1 MNLTLTE
8 DQNLLLDLFS
18 KIFINES
25 TLERVRAAE
34 AAGFD
39 GALWN
44 TLVEV
49 GAPLLRVSEEAG
61 GAGVGLLEA
70 VLVAEQAGRNLA
82 SVPLVEVML
91 AARILGE
98 LGGETAALWLERV
111 GRGEALVTLALQEPA
126 PGEKQLVPGAAV
138 ADAIVVLEG
147 DRVSLRVL
155 ADKPGVVANMG
166 SLPLAELVLKGP
178 EAVGAASV
186 IAQGGAAR
194 RVFLAAI
201 EEWKLLTAATL
212 AAMARKSLED
222 AAAYSCERLAFDRQI
237 GGYQGLAHPLAD
249 GVTDVDGA
257 RQLVWWTIWSQAR
270 GHKDGAALFSLA
282 YWWATQAA
290 GVATV
295 RAMRVFGGYGVS
307 MEYPAQIHYR
317 RSRALSMLLG
327 DPKDELRRAA
337 ARLFDADVVAP
348 LPEVGEVRI
357 DFSLGAAAEAYAASA
372 RQFFKENLTP
382 ELREFAYRSGDG
394 FDPGL
399 HRKLAQA
406 GLLFPDWP
414 REYGGGGRSPE
425 EKSALF
431 RVYGEANWWM
441 TVPNTNDMVAKM
453 IMHFGTD
460 AARHEILPRA
470 GAGEVNFSLGYSEPS
485 CGSDIFAAKT
495 KAVKEGEHWI
505 INGQKMFTSQ
515 GHLAQYALMIA
526 RTDPAAPKH
535 AGITLFI
542 LPLDQPGYEC
552 TEVKTLGGERTN
564 VTFYSDMR
572 VPDKYRLG
580 EVNGGAKVLAAA
592 LMLEQSGGDFFLI
605 VLNRLYRDACAWA
618 QSARRNGL
626 PALENDDVRLC
637 LAKLRAHVEILDA
650 MTRWAM
656 WSNASQR
663 PQRFLGPM
671 TKLFGSEGVVRC
683 ASELMELAGPESL
696 LQRSTPLGWIEQEC
710 RKGIAGTIYAGTS
723 EIQRSIIAETA
734 LGMPRTRS

>member
-1 MNLTLTE
+1 MNLNLTE
-8 DQNLLLDLFS
+8 DQNLLLDVFT
-18 KIFINES
+18 KIFTNES

-39 GALWN
+39 GALWT

-49 GAPLLRVSEEAG
+49 GAPLLRVPESAG

-70 VLVAEQAGRNLA
+70 ALVAEQAGRNLA
-82 SVPLVEVML
+82 SVPLVEAML
-91 AARILGE
+91 AAKILGE
-98 LGGETAALWLERV
+98 LGGETATAWLERV
-111 GRGEALVTLALQEPA
+111 GSGTAMVTLALQEPVQ
-126 PGEKQLVPGAAV
+126 GEPQLVPGAAV
-138 ADAIVVLEG
+138 ADAILVLEG

-155 ADKPGVVANMG
+155 AAKLGVVTNMG
-166 SLPLAELVLKGP
+166 ALPLAEAVLGGAG
-178 EAVGAASV
+178 AVGAVCV
-186 IAQGGAAR
+186 IAEGADAR
-194 RVFLAAI
+194 AVFLAAI

-222 AAAYSCERLAFDRQI
+222 AAAYSCERIAFDRQI

-249 GVTDVDGA
+249 AVTDVDGA
-257 RQLVWWTIWSQAR
+257 RQLVWWTIWSLAQGKPDA
-270 GHKDGAALFSLA
+270 AALFPMA

-307 MEYPAQIHYR
+307 MEYPAQIYYR

-327 DPKDELRRAA
+327 DPKDELRRSADRLFNAA
-337 ARLFDADVVAP
+337 AAAP
-348 LPEVGEVRI
+348 LPDAGDVQI
-357 DFSLGAAAEAYAASA
+357 DFSLGEAAEAYAASA
-372 RQFFKENLTP
+372 RTFFAENLTT
-382 ELREFAYRSGDG
+382 ELGEFAYRTGDG
-394 FDPGL
+394 YDPAL
-399 HRKLAQA
+399 HRKLAKA
-406 GLLFPDWP
+406 GFMFPDWP
-414 REYGGGGRSPE
+414 KEYGGGARNPA

-431 RVYGEANWWM
+431 RVYGDSNWWI

-460 AARHEILPRA
+460 AAKQEILPRA

-495 KAVKEGEHWI
+495 KAVKDGDDWI

-515 GHLAQYALMIA
+515 GHLAQYALMAA

-592 LMLEQSGGDFFLI
+592 LLLEQSGGDFFLI
-605 VLNRLYRDACAWA
+605 VLNRLYRDGCAWA
-618 QSARRNGL
+618 KSAMRKGR
-626 PALENDDVRLC
+626 PAIENDDVRLA
-637 LAKLRAHVEILDA
+637 LAKLRAHVDILDA

-656 WSNASQR
+656 WSNAGKR
-663 PQRFLGPM
+663 PQRYLGPM